1 VIRALFV
8 SCLILLSAPLRSSA
22 ELPRTVYTYTLQD
35 DGTLQAYDEAMA
47 AASLQGI
54 INRERPEL
62 YLLSK
67 KNPRPQYWLDVM
79 SQSNRWLSG
88 AKLSSLASLDAVAK
102 LAGKRLR
109 GAVVWDTN
117 VPATINVATT
127 VAGVKDGVV
136 LSPEI
141 AQKFIR
147 EWNLPVL
154 ADLRGKFTGKQ
165 TGSSKNDAY
174 RWAIKEYLAQAK
186 CSAHRLCL
194 YEDAWTTRAHGDIG
208 YVLTRDWAVK
218 DRCFVFDLSPWGD
231 EKPADDPEQRTG
243 LDLDTYK
250 VILEET
256 LHNTRGKQTELA
268 GFFAFSKYAHTSDH
282 TSAHEPVPTE
292 WETVWL
298 ISPYN
303 VYQNTIASD
312 CYNQSLHSHA
322 PRSSLKQRAAPKK
335 LTLEKKSYICVL
347 MADYD
352 SATPLYDFLPKHW
365 NDPKRGTLPLAW
377 GVNPNLVETFPDIFE
392 YLYSTASE
400 LDTFTA
406 DASAAGYM
414 NPNRVQPQYLP
425 LFIKHNQRF
434 FRETDMTIAP
444 MVLDWDQPTAAV
456 KDAFREFAPGGFAT
470 IVLDMHGKGGHEPAA
485 HLWKGMMVT
494 ELLNDTCNFSTP
506 GETAETM
513 ARAIH
518 ARGNPKPGF
527 YLFRIV
533 WTAPS
538 KIAESMELLRQK
550 HPEIDFEMVGPREF
564 FELFKG
570 AQPKQN

>member
-165 TGSSKNDAY
+165 TGSSKTMHIGGRSRNTW
-174 RWAIKEYLAQAK
+174 RRR
-186 CSAHRLCL
+186 SAPHIDFVCMKMRGR
-194 YEDAWTTRAHGDIG
+194 RAH
-208 YVLTRDWAVK
+208 TA
-218 DRCFVFDLSPWGD
+218 
-231 EKPADDPEQRTG
+231 
-243 LDLDTYK
+243 
-250 VILEET
+250 
-256 LHNTRGKQTELA
+256 
-268 GFFAFSKYAHTSDH
+268 
-282 TSAHEPVPTE
+282 TSAM
-292 WETVWL
+292 
-298 ISPYN
+298 
-303 VYQNTIASD
+303 
-312 CYNQSLHSHA
+312 C
-322 PRSSLKQRAAPKK
+322 
-335 LTLEKKSYICVL
+335 
-347 MADYD
+347 
-352 SATPLYDFLPKHW
+352 
-365 NDPKRGTLPLAW
+365 
-377 GVNPNLVETFPDIFE
+377 
-392 YLYSTASE
+392 
-400 LDTFTA
+400 
-406 DASAAGYM
+406 
-414 NPNRVQPQYLP
+414 
-425 LFIKHNQRF
+425 
-434 FRETDMTIAP
+434 
-444 MVLDWDQPTAAV
+444 
-456 KDAFREFAPGGFAT
+456 
-470 IVLDMHGKGGHEPAA
+470 
-485 HLWKGMMVT
+485 
-494 ELLNDTCNFSTP
+494 
-506 GETAETM
+506 
-513 ARAIH
+513 
-518 ARGNPKPGF
+518 
-527 YLFRIV
+527 
-533 WTAPS
+533 
-538 KIAESMELLRQK
+538 
-550 HPEIDFEMVGPREF
+550 
-564 FELFKG
+564 
-570 AQPKQN
+570 